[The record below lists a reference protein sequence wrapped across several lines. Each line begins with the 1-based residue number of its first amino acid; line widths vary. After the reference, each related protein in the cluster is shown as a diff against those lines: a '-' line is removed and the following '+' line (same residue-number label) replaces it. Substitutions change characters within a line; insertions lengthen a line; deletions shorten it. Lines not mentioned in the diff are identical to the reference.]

1 MSSLSSLLCGTLAFA
16 LTCAIPPHA
25 LAAAAD
31 QETANSVVI
40 GPSGARYAYALGG
53 TGKGVTI
60 ALLDTGITAAHPE
73 FAAIGK
79 LLPGYN
85 AVNGSSDVTDYL
97 GHGTHVAGLV
107 GASRDGHGMYG
118 VAYDARLL
126 PIKIFADNGGGS
138 TGYADA
144 GLRYAIGRAFI
155 VNMSFGTPGSYSP
168 SATQEAVR
176 SGLLLVA
183 AAGNTGAANPEWPAR
198 FAKEVWAN
206 GQIIAVGAVDANNH
220 IASFSNRA
228 GDTAAWF
235 LVAPGV
241 DISSTWLGNKYAVMS
256 GTSMATPVVS
266 AAAALIKQ
274 LWPYLRADQIA
285 AILFATATDLGA
297 PGIDPVYGRGLVN
310 IEKALQPVGS
320 VKTTSADGTRIG
332 TSDTAIRPSAA
343 TSKLWNLAASG
354 ALRMIALDDFN
365 RGYQVDLATVVSK
378 PVPLSLDQVFGSMD
392 RRIDIADRVLPNGAQ
407 LSIAY
412 EHNATSSGRLHAS
425 LPSLPSIADVGMN
438 DPMHSMRL
446 ASLSLVSTTAGGTE
460 LAFGTGGSAARR
472 FGAAALRLDDNRLG
486 DNLALPALANP
497 YFTLVPNASHAA
509 VAQTFAG
516 IRISA
521 GVLSSGLNRLLST
534 QYQPDAMPVRS
545 IALPQAE
552 LALFEMSRSFGTAAV
567 SLALT
572 RSREAGGYLGAQSS
586 GVLSFGPQVNTEAV
600 QLSGAMLATPTLAI
614 AGQFAYGVTP
624 GNVSASR
631 VITDL
636 SDTRTNAFSLA
647 VIASDRMMTGDR
659 LSVALSQPLRA
670 YSGRMALDVIA
681 GIDDNGAEVR
691 ERRTFSM
698 VPSARELMAEANYLL
713 PIDGDASLAWALTL
727 RRHPNN
733 LTDAATEKLLALRY
747 FRQF

>member
-1 MSSLSSLLCGTLAFA
+1 MYPFPSLLWGSLAVA
-16 LTCAIPPHA
+16 LTCAFSSQA
-25 LAAAAD
+25 RAAVAD
-31 QETANSVVI
+31 PETVNSVVI
-40 GPSGARYAYALGG
+40 VPSGARYAYALGG

-79 LLPGYN
+79 LLRGYN
-85 AVNGSSDVTDYL
+85 AVNGSADVTDYL
-97 GHGTHVAGLV
+97 GHGTHVAGIV
-107 GASRDGHGMYG
+107 GADRDRHGMYG

-126 PIKIFADNGGGS
+126 PIKIFANNGDGS

-144 GLRYAIGRAFI
+144 GLRYAIGKASI
-155 VNMSFGTPGSYSP
+155 VNMSFGSPGSYSP
-168 SATQEAVR
+168 NTTQAAVR

-206 GQIIAVGAVDANNH
+206 GQIIAVGAVDANNR

-228 GDTAAWF
+228 GDTAAWY

-241 DISSTWLGNKYAVMS
+241 DIPSSYLGNKYAVMS

-266 AAAALIKQ
+266 GAAALIKQ
-274 LWPYLRADQIA
+274 LWPYLHADQIA

-310 IEKALQPVGS
+310 IEKALQPVGT
-320 VKTTSADGTRIG
+320 VRTTSADGTRVG
-332 TSDTAIRPSAA
+332 TGDTAVRPSSA
-343 TSKLWNLAASG
+343 TSALWNLAASG
-354 ALRMIALDDFN
+354 ALRVIALDDFN

-378 PVPLSLDQVFGSMD
+378 PVPLSLDQVFGNMG
-392 RRIDIADRVLPNGAQ
+392 RRIDIADRVLPNGAR
-407 LSIAY
+407 LSVAY
-412 EHNATSSGRLHAS
+412 EHNA
-425 LPSLPSIADVGMN
+425 ADIGTR
-438 DPMHSMRL
+438 DPMRL

-472 FGAAALRLDDNRLG
+472 FGIAALRFDDNRLG
-486 DNLALPALANP
+486 GDLALPALANP
-497 YFTLVPNASHAA
+497 YFMLVPNASHAA
-509 VAQTFAG
+509 VAHAIAG
-516 IRISA
+516 LRISG

-534 QYQPDAMPVRS
+534 QYQPNLQPSLQPDAVPVRS
-545 IALPQAE
+545 VALPQAE
-552 LALFEMSRSFGTAAV
+552 LALFEMSRSFGMTAV
-567 SLALT
+567 SLSLT
-572 RSREAGGYLGAQSS
+572 RSRETGGYLGAQSS
-586 GVLSFGPQVNTEAV
+586 GVMSFGPQVNTEAV
-600 QLSGAMLATPTLAI
+600 QISGAMLASPVLAF
-614 AGQFAYGVTP
+614 AGQVAYGVTP
-624 GNVSASR
+624 GNASASR
-631 VITDL
+631 VIADL

-647 VIASDRMMTGDR
+647 VIMSDRMTTGDR
-659 LSVALSQPLRA
+659 FSVSLSQPLRA

-733 LTDAATEKLLALRY
+733 LSDAATDKLLALRY